1 MLVAENPNLVSK
13 IVIGQSYEDRPLNVL
28 KVNLLLKK
36 NWMNIMAMNACSLK
50 RTNTL
55 LLQQVPLNLL
65 AFRNGWIIIV
75 GYLPY
80 NIKRLEVAVDVFWQY
95 ININGIELN
104 WIEWLAGCMDG
115 WTDLMLSFPMF

>member
-1 MLVAENPNLVSK
+1 
-13 IVIGQSYEDRPLNVL
+13 
-28 KVNLLLKK
+28 
-36 NWMNIMAMNACSLK
+36 MNIMAMNACSLK

-75 GYLPY
+75 GHLPY

-104 WIEWLAGCMDG
+104 
-115 WTDLMLSFPMF
+115 